1 MKYYAVKKGRHPG
14 IYTTWKD
21 CQKKS
26 IILKMLNSKALI
38 LKKKLSLFK
47 TNNQKSS
54 LHSKQE
60 TTNQRKQ
67 NKDKISLSKD
77 QYKAYQQLLSGNN
90 VFLTGG
96 AGTGKSFVLQLFI
109 NEMEKQNKN
118 VIVCAPTGIAAINI
132 QGVTIHRCFQVS
144 PEPQVVNILK
154 KFLKW

>member
-21 CQKKS
+21 CQKEIDHFKDAKFKS
-26 IILKMLNSKALI
+26 FDSKKEALAYLKQ
-38 LKKKLSLFK
+38 
-47 TNNQKSS
+47 NNQKSS

-96 AGTGKSFVLQLFI
+96 AGTG
-109 NEMEKQNKN
+109 
-118 VIVCAPTGIAAINI
+118 PP
-132 QGVTIHRCFQVS
+132 R
-144 PEPQVVNILK
+144 
-154 KFLKW
+154 